1 MRYSWRDIATK
12 KQQIMESFQAQTKII
27 SLKIKLNTHYNTF
40 LFAEM
45 RIVRIFASSN
55 VNDIITIEITFELF
69 VR

>member
-1 MRYSWRDIATK
+1 MRYSWRDTATK

>member
-55 VNDIITIEITFELF
+55 VNDIITIENTFELF